1 MRLSGLSPPPGKIPL
16 KPVRPSYISIARS
29 VLPEAVDPKI
39 KTIDFLILF
48 FFIRLLR

>member
-1 MRLSGLSPPPGKIPL
+1 M
-16 KPVRPSYISIARS
+16 ARS
-29 VLPEAVDPKI
+29 VLPDAVDPKI